1 MRAMAALALA
11 ALGLSGVV
19 GLELNGSLAP
29 VPMQAGGDTAAGPRR
44 AAVTDPD
51 ASAGWQATLLQR
63 PLFSPSR
70 RPPPSAG
77 AAGIVGLPRLAG
89 VLVAPGDRH
98 AIFAGGIVVAE
109 GGAVGRYTVQAI
121 DAGQVTLRGPE
132 GTQVLRPAFA
142 SVSTAAQAAAVPG
155 AAQRRGQPGAPTPPA
170 LRGPK

>member
-1 MRAMAALALA
+1 MRAVALA

-19 GLELNGSLAP
+19 GLELIGLFAP
-29 VPMQAGGDTAAGPRR
+29 LPMAAGGDAAAGPRP
-44 AAVTDPD
+44 AAIAEPDPGP
-51 ASAGWQATLLQR
+51 GWQATLLQR

-70 RPPPSAG
+70 RPPPGAG
-77 AAGIVGLPRLAG
+77 AAGVSGLPRLAG

-109 GGAVGRYTVQAI
+109 GGSVGRYTVQAI

-142 SVSTAAQAAAVPG
+142 SVSAGAKAVAAALAKPAPP
-155 AAQRRGQPGAPTPPA
+155 AAPA
-170 LRGPK
+170 LREPK